1 MQTEGY
7 GQSVQTFVRAYLVAL
22 FLSLIATGIYM
33 INAGGRDW
41 GYGDW
46 LINYQGGFIR
56 RGFMGEVSFL
66 LAKPLHMDP
75 IYFVA
80 LIGMTCYFIIF
91 WRVWQ
96 LLPASSWRWWVIALL
111 TSPVT
116 LAFPVISR
124 TSFRKEILYYAV
136 LGTLIVW
143 LQRNGEDRTK
153 DIRLAAVLS
162 IAFPLL
168 ILSHEPLVEYFFP
181 YCTAALLICLKEP
194 KRVFRILIVPAL
206 LCGVTIPFVISHFGS
221 PEAVSKICASI
232 GSPDV
237 STCSL
242 AVRIVAQT
250 KQAALADVALFTR
263 KYHYYR
269 NYSIA
274 ALLALIPII
283 GAYRELSRQPESRRS
298 LRILLGAACVAL
310 PWSFTLFHYGID
322 WGRWINMHTMSICL
336 LLLLIDSNRKRD
348 GAQVKVEHMAP
359 WKNALLTVF
368 LVLYATCW
376 SAPGVKDKPLFGYVS
391 LANRIVHWNG
401 SLTK

>member
-7 GQSVQTFVRAYLVAL
+7 GKPVQTFVRAYLVAL
-22 FLSLIATGIYM
+22 FLALIATGTLM
-33 INAGGRDW
+33 IKGLRDW

-56 RGFMGEVSFL
+56 RGLMGEICFL

-75 IYFVA
+75 IYLVA
-80 LIGMTCYFIIF
+80 VIGMTCYFVLF

-111 TSPVT
+111 TSPIT

-124 TSFRKEILYYAV
+124 TSFRKEILYYAI

-143 LQRNGEDRTK
+143 MRRNGEDRTK
-153 DIRLAAVLS
+153 DTRLAVALS
-162 IAFPLL
+162 IASLL
-168 ILSHEPLVEYFFP
+168 LVLSHEPLIEFFFT
-181 YCTAALLICLKEP
+181 YGIASLLICLKDP
-194 KRVFRILIVPAL
+194 RRVFRILIMPAL
-206 LCGVTIPFVISHFGS
+206 LCGIAIPFVITHFGS

-232 GSPDV
+232 GTPDV
-237 STCSL
+237 ATCSQ

-250 KQAALADVALFTR
+250 KQEALSDVALFTR

-322 WGRWINMHTMSICL
+322 WGRWIHMHTMSICL
-336 LLLLIDSNRKRD
+336 LLLLIDSIRQRD
-348 GAQVKVEHMAP
+348 AQAQVEHMAP
-359 WKNALLTVF
+359 WKHAFVAVF

-376 SAPGVKDKPLFGYVS
+376 SVPGVKDKPRFGYVS

-401 SLTK
+401 SLTN